1 VRGFRLEE
9 EIVLRAEREVIV
21 AGGAY
26 NSPQLLMLSGVGP
39 AWQLEALGIPV
50 VADLPEVGQNLQDH
64 LLVPLIYAHDEPISL
79 LVAGEPR
86 YQQQFADSRSGP
98 LTSNGPEAGGFA
110 RTDAG
115 LAAPNVEF
123 LAAPVMFADNGLGT
137 PTAHALS
144 YGPSMLAARSRGSV
158 QLASDDP
165 TAKPK
170 IIHNYLSEPE
180 DLAEAVEGVRL
191 GLAIARQT
199 ALGAYT
205 ANPYRPPASDSDDDL
220 RDYIR
225 DFAHSIYHPA
235 ATCAMGPVV
244 DPELRVHGVAG
255 LRVVDASVMPTLV
268 RGNPNAPTIAIAEKA
283 ADLVRGL
290 PPLAG

>member
-1 VRGFRLEE
+1 
-9 EIVLRAEREVIV
+9 
-21 AGGAY
+21 
-26 NSPQLLMLSGVGP
+26 MLSGIGP

-64 LLVPLIYAHDEPISL
+64 LLVPLIYVHDEPISL
-79 LVAGEPR
+79 LVAGAPE
-86 YQQQFADSRSGP
+86 YQEQFANSRSGP

-110 RTDAG
+110 RTRDG
-115 LAAPNVEF
+115 LGAPDVEF

-144 YGPSMLAARSRGSV
+144 YGPSMLGARSRGSV

-170 IIHNYLSEPE
+170 IIHNYLAEPG
-180 DLAEAVEGVRL
+180 DLDDAVAGVRI
-191 GLAIARQT
+191 GLEIAKQD
-199 ALGAYT
+199 ALGIYT
-205 ANPYRPPASDSDDDL
+205 GTPYRPPASDSDGDL

-225 DFAHSIYHPA
+225 DYAHSIYHPA
-235 ATCAMGPVV
+235 STCAMGAVV
-244 DPELRVHGVAG
+244 DAELRVHGVAG
-255 LRVVDASVMPTLV
+255 LRVADASVMPTLV

-283 ADLVRGL
+283 ADLVREL
-290 PPLAG
+290 PPLT